1 MKDLGVCGQ
10 YEMMDFAYTLGT
22 RRSKPFER
30 ALVVVNQE
38 PVEETLA
45 AAEVTKHRVKGMQ
58 TPTLGF
64 VLSGGHF

>member
-1 MKDLGVCGQ
+1 
-10 YEMMDFAYTLGT
+10 MMDFAYTLGT

-30 ALVVVNQE
+30 AFVVANQE

-45 AAEVTKHRVKGMQ
+45 AAEVIKHRAKGMQ

-64 VLSGGHF
+64 VLSGGHL